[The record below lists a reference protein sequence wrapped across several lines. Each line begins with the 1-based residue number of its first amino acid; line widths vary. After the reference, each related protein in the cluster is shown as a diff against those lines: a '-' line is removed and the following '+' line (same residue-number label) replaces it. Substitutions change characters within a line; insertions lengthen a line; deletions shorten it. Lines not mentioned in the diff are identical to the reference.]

1 MDEMIFSI
9 ETEDG
14 VSVRVKESE
23 MEEFKKS
30 QEIQKKLREQNQEA
44 EVPKEFIK
52 EKSKRLRELNG
63 ESTENKKLDF
73 VKPPK
78 DTVTL
83 RFLYNTI
90 VGRVILKLLTAPV
103 LSKIC
108 GAFLSCSLSK
118 PFIKPFLKNNNIDT
132 SEYFCD
138 DFKCFNDCFSRKI
151 RPGKRE
157 IVADANSFVSPCDG
171 LLSVYKIDENLR
183 FVIKNTDYSVK
194 SLLQDDN
201 LSKKYNNGLCL
212 VFRLCVNHYH
222 RYAYAESGN
231 IIAYKKIKGKLHTVR
246 PIALEKSPVFCEN
259 SREYIVT
266 ETENIGDILQMEV
279 GAMLVGRIK
288 NYQTDGTVKRGEE
301 KGMFLYGGS
310 TIVLL
315 IEEDKVNIPKQ
326 IFTATEQGMELP
338 VKLGSKIGSVM

>member
-1 MDEMIFSI
+1 MDEM
-9 ETEDG
+9 
-14 VSVRVKESE
+14 
-23 MEEFKKS
+23 
-30 QEIQKKLREQNQEA
+30 
-44 EVPKEFIK
+44 
-52 EKSKRLRELNG
+52 SKRMRELNS
-63 ESTENKKLDF
+63 EPTENKKLDF

-78 DTVTL
+78 DTATL
-83 RFLYNTI
+83 RFLYNT
-90 VGRVILKLLTAPV
+90 VAGRVVLKVLTAPV

-108 GAFLSCSLSK
+108 GAYLSCSLSK

-157 IVADANSFVSPCDG
+157 IVSDTDSFISPCDG
-171 LLSVYKIDENLR
+171 LLSAYKIDENLK
-183 FVIKNTDYSVK
+183 FTIKNTDYSVK

-201 LSKKYNNGLCL
+201 LSRKYNNGLCL

-231 IIAYKKIKGKLHTVR
+231 ITAYKKIKGKLHTVR

-266 ETENIGDILQMEV
+266 KTENIGDVLQMEV
-279 GAMLVGRIK
+279 GAMLVGKIK
-288 NYQTDGTVKRGEE
+288 NYQTKGAVKRGEE

-315 IEEDKVNIPKQ
+315 VEENKISIPKE
-326 IFTATEQGMELP
+326 IFTATEQGLELP